1 MQSKMSNYI
10 LYLCLTDY
18 HNHVNICM
26 MQVRLCNL
34 HHTRV
39 SMRQYSMGN
48 KNLSESQEQQALFSY
63 FRQLHPEILMFSIP
77 NGGSRN
83 KLEAIKLK
91 REGVLSGVL
100 DIFISEARNGFH
112 GLYIEMKV
120 KPNKP
125 TPRQADFIRMASSR
139 GYKCG
144 VCYSWEEAKDMILEY
159 LEANKYV

>member
-1 MQSKMSNYI
+1 
-10 LYLCLTDY
+10 
-18 HNHVNICM
+18 
-26 MQVRLCNL
+26 
-34 HHTRV
+34 
-39 SMRQYSMGN
+39 MGN